1 MESWIIILGVIIV
14 IIAYFLI
21 KYYFFS
27 VQYSVSKKYLK
38 NDSVAISLGKD
49 KSTRSINYSFGSW
62 IYVNNFSDTVIYSY
76 IIQGAVAS
84 VENPS
89 TFALILGGVD
99 NSSLGGTGIIGSR
112 GTPVL
117 TAYINGATTTP
128 TTRVANTVTITNNFP
143 IQKWVHVLVSVDT
156 TYVDC
161 YIDGKLIIS
170 KPLTNQITSE
180 IGSTTSTA
188 DSNIVFQS
196 PGPDIWLTQLNRWSK
211 PLDPQSVWDEYY
223 KGNGLSQMGDI
234 ELIFDIKYNP

>member
-38 NDSVAISLGKD
+38 TDSGKPITLGTD
-49 KSTRSINYSFGSW
+49 PETRSINYSFGSW
-62 IYVNNFSDTVIYSY
+62 IYVNNFSDTIIYSY
-76 IIQGAVAS
+76 NQGAA
-84 VENPS
+84 NPPV
-89 TFALILGGVD
+89 FALILGGVIK
-99 NSSLGGTGIIGSR
+99 SSLEGTGADGNIGSA

-117 TAYINGATTTP
+117 TAYINGATSTGGTNRIP
-128 TTRVANTVTITNNFP
+128 NTVTITNNFP

-180 IGSTTSTA
+180 IGSATDESKIGFYL
-188 DSNIVFQS
+188 S
-196 PGPDIWLTQLNRWSK
+196 DIWLTQLNRWNK
-211 PLDPQSVWDEYY
+211 PLDPQSVWNEYY

-234 ELIFDIKYNP
+234 ELIFNVKYNP